1 VGEFICNVSTI
12 VGKYIYVKIYII
24 NLLCYL
30 IECNTFR
37 LSERLTE
44 ITNAIDRT
52 PPKKYIE
59 AVTNLMSFINN
70 VEGFLL
76 SEHIIISDEK
86 IMEEQIKRLK
96 NIQSSL
102 KEQEEIFSY
111 VNSTGQDLIAKIS
124 DDSSGQRLKD
134 ELQDLNTKWS
144 DIPIILEEKQQAL
157 TKGK

>member
-24 NLLCYL
+24 NLYYL
-30 IECNTFR
+30 IEYNTFR

-76 SEHIIISDEK
+76 SEHIIMSDEK

-102 KEQEEIFSY
+102 KEQEEIFRY